1 LADENA
7 LENWRVGTL
16 VGDEL
21 RPGVLC
27 NVAYEVAGSAID
39 GSGGDIAVVVVGG
52 AALVIV
58 VVVVVVV
65 DIDGIF
71 EEEEEEVVVA
81 GGTSEP

>member
-7 LENWRVGTL
+7 LENWRVGTV

-52 AALVIV
+52 AALVV

>member
-52 AALVIV
+52 AALVV